1 MAHATPAVVTDA
13 ANDAD
18 AAEIVCD
25 GTRAHLADVLA
36 FVDHACERAGLDREM
51 AFDLRLAT
59 EEVVMNVIVHGYGA
73 GPSGPVT
80 VRFRRE
86 PERVLVIVEDLA
98 RPFDPA
104 LVPRADPT
112 APLEQRQ
119 IGGLG
124 WHLVNQVMDEVRH
137 EPRHPLG
144 NRLTLV
150 KRIHS
155 TH

>member
-1 MAHATPAVVTDA
+1 MARATPAVVTDA
-13 ANDAD
+13 ANDTD
-18 AAEIVCD
+18 AAAIACD
-25 GTRAHLADVLA
+25 ASRAHLPDVLA
-36 FVDHACERAGLDREM
+36 FVDHACERAGLDREI

-59 EEVVMNVIVHGYGA
+59 EEAVMNVIVHGYGA
-73 GPSGPVT
+73 GPAGPIT

-112 APLEQRQ
+112 APLEERR

-124 WHLVNQVMDEVRH
+124 WHLINQVMDEVHH
-137 EPRHPLG
+137 ERRHPSG

-150 KRIHS
+150 KRISS